1 MAQTPSQQNGR
12 GPTGEGSGKTHRV
25 VAYLRVSTER
35 QAEEGLGLD
44 IQQDYIA
51 GYLRKHPDLKLARVY
66 RDRGH
71 SGSTLD
77 RPALRELLA
86 DAKEHRFDKVLVA
99 RYDRV
104 ARDLAV
110 MLFIEKT
117 LLVENV
123 EVVSVSEAF
132 NGTDSVMVAMRQIIG
147 VFAQLERGRITER
160 LLSGRRKKL
169 ENGGYAGG
177 RPPTGYKVKNHELVV
192 DEEGAKV
199 IRYIRKLRMGRMSF
213 EKIASRLN
221 TADIKTRNGARWY
234 ASGIHRLFRNPV
246 LRGKVKYGAL
256 RDGNHKP
263 IE

>member
-1 MAQTPSQQNGR
+1 MAPTPTQQNGR

-25 VAYLRVSTER
+25 VAYLRVSTDR

-51 GYLRKHPDLKLARVY
+51 GYLRKHPDLKLAKVY
-66 RDRGH
+66 RDRV

-117 LLVENV
+117 LLIESVEL
-123 EVVSVSEAF
+123 VSVSESF
-132 NGTDSVMVAMRQIIG
+132 NGQDPVMVAMRQIIG

-177 RPPTGYKVKNHELVV
+177 RPPTGYRVKNHELVV

-213 EKIASRLN
+213 EKIAARLN
-221 TADIKTRNGARWY
+221 AESIKTRNGARWY
-234 ASGIHRLFRNPV
+234 ASGIHRLLRNPV
-246 LRGKVKYGAL
+246 LRGKVKYGTL
-256 RDGNHKP
+256 RDGIHKP

>member
-1 MAQTPSQQNGR
+1 MAPTPTQTNGR

-25 VAYLRVSTER
+25 VAYLRVSTDR

-86 DAKEHRFDKVLVA
+86 DAKEHQFTKVLVA
-99 RYDRV
+99 KMDRL
-104 ARDLAV
+104 ARDLFV
-110 MLFIEKT
+110 QLFIEKE
-117 LLVENV
+117 LLVQGV
-123 EVVSVSEAF
+123 EVVSVTEGF
-132 NGTDSVMVAMRQIIG
+132 NGASPTDTAFRQLLG

-177 RPPTGYKVKNHELVV
+177 RPPTGYRVKNHELVL
-192 DEEGAKV
+192 DDEGAKV

-213 EKIASRLN
+213 EKIAARLN
-221 TADIKTRNGARWY
+221 AESIKTRNGARWY
-234 ASGIHRLFRNPV
+234 ASGIHRLLRNPV
-246 LRGKVKYGAL
+246 LRGKVKYGTL
-256 RDGNHKP
+256 RDGIHKP
-263 IE
+263 IK